1 MANRLVIGDLEN
13 VAIVSDLPMVTTYSE
28 ADIREPDKRNTSF
41 SKALELYETNEINRL
56 FENIFQVNLAT
67 QTFNPNIKTSASQ
80 YEDEVLTFTGYLQLL
95 RITIKDGLHVYS
107 CNIIGETGNFWTD
120 ISNDLLSDLDYSDL
134 DHDYTRTNIIN
145 SWDTSIIRDGASEA
159 YAPGN
164 GYYYPLVNRGTILG
178 DESIWRVKDFI
189 PCIYDYEYLTKIFA
203 AKGYTFDSVFLETEF
218 FKRQITY
225 PNLDTIT
232 LSQAQLDNRQF
243 NVGRL
248 TDLILYNG
256 VTVFDPNY
264 GYEQTLLA
272 DAMPSYNRETAPF
285 FDAGNNYSGFQ
296 YTVPATGRY
305 NFVVKNKYKITLSHT
320 DPSVVSSSNILCNFA
335 EVIGIIQRR
344 TPALSNL
351 AVNSL
356 NQTSIID
363 ATTGLSFINSNFKS
377 NFDTA
382 TPINFLTAFGSG
394 DVSVNAADLINS
406 YISIYFAFTEDGISP
421 VTFFDVFGDPVLT
434 GSMFVKV
441 ELVADNNDTMF
452 YGLVTSNDV
461 IEGDNLEMNNAIPI
475 NIKQRDFV
483 KDIMKRY
490 NLIMQPD
497 KTDPKKLII
506 EPYYDAYTD
515 LSYYNGSIVNL
526 KHRIDH
532 NKDIVVNPMSE
543 LDAKTYIYKYKAD
556 KDYWNINYELKH
568 AEVFGTQEE
577 NILNDFIQQIT
588 TTESIYSPTHN
599 VANYILGIAYAKI
612 YDIDGGN
619 IKRITPNLRVLYA
632 NIKTTTASIT
642 FKQTGGTDLII
653 QSYGYAGHTDDPFN
667 PTYDLNFGLPKQVYY
682 SFLGSQFTNN
692 NLFNRFHKPFIDQIS
707 DRDSKLV
714 YAYLWL
720 KKTDIESFS
729 FRNKYFIEDE
739 ILGDSYY
746 RINKIIDYK
755 NESES
760 VKCEL
765 LKLANVQVFT
775 PELTDI
781 SDIPDYSTERT
792 FPAPLVTPSKNVN
805 VYSEYP
811 VNVAASEDIVVG
823 QGAKYIS
830 IVGSN
835 GITIAPGVENV
846 SIVNSSEL
854 TITENNITYVN
865 NVLVPEFSNLYA
877 PIDTTSTN
885 ITLKPNAGTVL
896 VDCGAA
902 NKTITTPSN
911 DQCFF
916 VDALGK
922 TIGKIFTI
930 KKIDAS
936 AFTVT
941 ILPASGTIDGAANVV
956 LTTQYQSVTIQTDGT
971 NWYII

>member
-1 MANRLVIGDLEN
+1 MANRLVIGDLDN

-145 SWDTSIIRDGASEA
+145 SWNTSIIRNGLSEA

-189 PCIYDYEYLTKIFA
+189 PCVYDYEYLTKIFA

-225 PNLDTIT
+225 PNLDTVT
-232 LSQAQLDNRQF
+232 LSQTELDNRQF

-248 TDLILYNG
+248 TDFTLFNVPSATVSSSTF
-256 VTVFDPNY
+256 VTIPFNK
-264 GYEQTLLA
+264 
-272 DAMPSYNRETAPF
+272 ETAPF
-285 FDAGNNYSGFQ
+285 FDAGSNFSGTNYV
-296 YTVPATGRY
+296 VPKTGVY
-305 NFVVKNKYKITLSHT
+305 NFSTKLRLKFTITHT
-320 DPSVVSSSNILCNFA
+320 NP
-335 EVIGIIQRR
+335 
-344 TPALSNL
+344 L
-351 AVNSL
+351 AVKSDNIVTNSGSSYTFINRNSNTIAAL
-356 NQTSIID
+356 GNQISFVFNTN
-363 ATTGLSFINSNFKS
+363 TGLSFPNDNFKT
-377 NFDTA
+377 NFENGTSFYTQLEISTGDT
-382 TPINFLTAFGSG
+382 L
-394 DVSVNAADLINS
+394 VNANDIINVKQQFN
-406 YISIYFAFTEDGISP
+406 I
-421 VTFFDVFGDPVLT
+421 VLT
-434 GSMFVKV
+434 RDNINPIRFYEADGTTLITTGSINVKCEIV
-441 ELVADNNDTMF
+441 SDNNNTMF
-452 YGLVTSNDV
+452 YGLVTLTDLL
-461 IEGDNLEMNNAIPI
+461 EGDTLEMNNAIPI

-599 VANYILGIAYAKI
+599 VANYTLGIAYPKI
-612 YDIDGGN
+612 FDIDGGN

-632 NIKTTTASIT
+632 KIKTTTASIT
-642 FKQTGGTDLII
+642 FKEEGGTDLII

-781 SDIPDYSTERT
+781 SDIPNYSTERT

-835 GITIAPGVENV
+835 GINIAPGVENV

-922 TIGKIFTI
+922 TIGKLFTI

-941 ILPASGTIDGAANVV
+941 IVPASGTIDGAANVV

>member
-145 SWDTSIIRDGASEA
+145 SWDTSIIRDGVSEA

-203 AKGYTFDSVFLETEF
+203 AKGYTFDSVFLESEF

-232 LSQAQLDNRQF
+232 LSQTELDNRQF

-248 TDLILYNG
+248 TDLTL
-256 VTVFDPNY
+256 FDLPQSN
-264 GYEQTLLA
+264 
-272 DAMPSYNRETAPF
+272 PFINETAIAFNKETLPF
-285 FDAGNNYSGFQ
+285 FDAGNNYSGTT
-296 YTVPATGRY
+296 YTVPNDGTY
-305 NFVVKNKYKITLSHT
+305 NFSTKLRLKFTITHT
-320 DPSVVSSSNILCNFA
+320 NP
-335 EVIGIIQRR
+335 
-344 TPALSNL
+344 L
-351 AVNSL
+351 AVFSDNIKFVGSFGSRL
-356 NQTSIID
+356 IVRIYRNTNVSAELIYGVQNIFT
-363 ATTGLSFINSNFKS
+363 TTGLNFQNDNFK
-377 NFDTA
+377 
-382 TPINFLTAFGSG
+382 
-394 DVSVNAADLINS
+394 
-406 YISIYFAFTEDGISP
+406 
-421 VTFFDVFGDPVLT
+421 TFFETNTPFYVNTEISTGDISVISLDSMVAKIRASFNLYRDGAFNPIRFYEADGTTLITT
-434 GSMFVKV
+434 GSINVKC
-441 ELVADNNDTMF
+441 EIVADNNNTMF
-452 YGLVTSNDV
+452 YGLVTSTELL
-461 IEGDNLEMNNAIPI
+461 EGDTLEMNNAIPI

-526 KHRIDH
+526 NHKIDH
-532 NKDIVVNPMSE
+532 NKEIVVNPMSE

-556 KDYWNINYELKH
+556 KDYWNIKYELKH

-577 NILNDFIQQIT
+577 NIVNDFIQQIQT
-588 TTESIYSPTHN
+588 SESIYSPTHN
-599 VANYILGIAYAKI
+599 VANYTLGIAYPKI
-612 YDIDGGN
+612 FDIDGGN

-632 NIKTTTASIT
+632 KIKTTTASIT
-642 FKQTGGTDLII
+642 FKEDGGTDLII

-765 LKLANVQVFT
+765 LKLSNIQVFT
-775 PELTDI
+775 PTLTDI

-811 VNVAASEDIVVG
+811 VNVSASEDVVVG

-830 IVGSN
+830 VIGSN
-835 GITIAPGVENV
+835 GINIAPGVENV

-854 TITENNITYVN
+854 TITESNVTYVN
-865 NVLVPEFSNLYA
+865 NVFIPEFSNLYA

-941 ILPASGTIDGAANVV
+941 IVPASGTLDGAANVV

-971 NWYII
+971 NWFII

>member
-145 SWDTSIIRDGASEA
+145 SWNTSIIRDGVSEA

-232 LSQAQLDNRQF
+232 LSQTELDNRQF

-248 TDLILYNG
+248 TDLTL
-256 VTVFDPNY
+256 FDLPQSN
-264 GYEQTLLA
+264 
-272 DAMPSYNRETAPF
+272 PFINETAIAFNKETLPF
-285 FDAGNNYSGFQ
+285 FDAGNNYSGTT
-296 YTVPATGRY
+296 YTVPNDGTY
-305 NFVVKNKYKITLSHT
+305 NFSTKLRLKFTITHT
-320 DPSVVSSSNILCNFA
+320 NP
-335 EVIGIIQRR
+335 
-344 TPALSNL
+344 L
-351 AVNSL
+351 AVFSDNIKFVGSFGSRL
-356 NQTSIID
+356 IVRIYRNTNVSAELIYGVQNIFT
-363 ATTGLSFINSNFKS
+363 TTGLNFQNDNFK
-377 NFDTA
+377 
-382 TPINFLTAFGSG
+382 
-394 DVSVNAADLINS
+394 
-406 YISIYFAFTEDGISP
+406 
-421 VTFFDVFGDPVLT
+421 TFFETNTPFYVNTEISTGDISVISLDSMVAKIRASFNLYRDGSFNPIRFYEADGTTLITT
-434 GSMFVKV
+434 GSINVKC
-441 ELVADNNDTMF
+441 EIVADNNNTMF
-452 YGLVTSNDV
+452 YGLVTSTDLL
-461 IEGDNLEMNNAIPI
+461 EGDTLEMNNAIPI

-526 KHRIDH
+526 NHKIDH
-532 NKDIVVNPMSE
+532 NKEIVVNPMSE

-556 KDYWNINYELKH
+556 KDYWNIKYELKH

-577 NILNDFIQQIT
+577 NILNDFIQQIQT
-588 TTESIYSPTHN
+588 SESIYSPTHN
-599 VANYILGIAYAKI
+599 VANYTLGIAYPKI
-612 YDIDGGN
+612 FDIDGGN

-632 NIKTTTASIT
+632 KIKTTTASIT

-765 LKLANVQVFT
+765 LKLSNIQVFT
-775 PELTDI
+775 PTLTDI

-811 VNVAASEDIVVG
+811 VNVSASEDVVVG

-830 IVGSN
+830 VIGSN
-835 GITIAPGVENV
+835 GINIAPGVENV

-854 TITENNITYVN
+854 TITESNVTYVN
-865 NVLVPEFSNLYA
+865 NVFIPEFSNLYA
-877 PIDTTSTN
+877 PIDTTATN

-896 VDCGAA
+896 VDSGAA

-941 ILPASGTIDGAANVV
+941 IVPASGTLDGAANAV

-971 NWYII
+971 NWFII

>member
-1 MANRLVIGDLEN
+1 MANRLVIGDLDN

-145 SWDTSIIRDGASEA
+145 SWNTSIIRDGVSEA

-248 TDLILYNG
+248 TDLTL
-256 VTVFDPNY
+256 FDLPQSN
-264 GYEQTLLA
+264 
-272 DAMPSYNRETAPF
+272 PFINETAIAFNKETVPF
-285 FDAGNNYSGFQ
+285 FDAGNNYSGTT
-296 YTVPATGRY
+296 YTVPNDGTY
-305 NFVVKNKYKITLSHT
+305 NFSTKIRLKFTITHT
-320 DPSVVSSSNILCNFA
+320 NP
-335 EVIGIIQRR
+335 
-344 TPALSNL
+344 L
-351 AVNSL
+351 AVFSDNIKFVGAFGSRL
-356 NQTSIID
+356 IVRIYRNTNVSAELMYGVQNIFT
-363 ATTGLSFINSNFKS
+363 TTGLNFQNDNFK
-377 NFDTA
+377 
-382 TPINFLTAFGSG
+382 
-394 DVSVNAADLINS
+394 
-406 YISIYFAFTEDGISP
+406 
-421 VTFFDVFGDPVLT
+421 TFFETNTPFYVNTEISTGDISVISLDSMVAKIRASFNLYRDGAFNPIRFYEADGTTLITT
-434 GSMFVKV
+434 GSINVKC
-441 ELVADNNDTMF
+441 EIVADNNDTMF

-506 EPYYDAYTD
+506 EPYYDAYTE

-556 KDYWNINYELKH
+556 KDYWNIKYELKH

-599 VANYILGIAYAKI
+599 VANYTLGIAYPKI

-632 NIKTTTASIT
+632 KIKTTTASIT

-765 LKLANVQVFT
+765 LKLANIQVFT
-775 PELTDI
+775 PTLTDI

-811 VNVAASEDIVVG
+811 VNVAASEDVVVG

-830 IVGSN
+830 VIGSN
-835 GITIAPGVENV
+835 GINIAPGVENV

-854 TITENNITYVN
+854 TITESNITYVN

-941 ILPASGTIDGAANVV
+941 IVPASGTLDGAANAV

-971 NWYII
+971 NWFII

>member
-95 RITIKDGLHVYS
+95 RITIKNGLHVYS

-120 ISNDLLSDLDYSDL
+120 ISNDLLSNLDYSDL
-134 DHDYTRTNIIN
+134 DHDYNRTNIIN
-145 SWDTSIIRDGASEA
+145 SWNTSIIRDGVSEA

-189 PCIYDYEYLTKIFA
+189 PCVYDYEYLNKIFA

-232 LSQAQLDNRQF
+232 LSQAELDNRQF
-243 NVGRL
+243 KVGRL
-248 TDLILYNG
+248 TDYEL
-256 VTVFDPNY
+256 FDDTTNPTGTQIVGGN
-264 GYEQTLLA
+264 A
-272 DAMPSYNRETAPF
+272 DIPFNRETAPF
-285 FDAGNNYSGFQ
+285 FDAGNNYTGTT
-296 YTVPATGRY
+296 YTVPNDGTY
-305 NFVVKNKYKITLSHT
+305 NFSTKLRLKFTITHT
-320 DPSVVSSSNILCNFA
+320 NP
-335 EVIGIIQRR
+335 
-344 TPALSNL
+344 L
-351 AVNSL
+351 AVFSDNIIGSSVTAVTVIKRNGNAVAVL
-356 NQTSIID
+356 NKNETDVIN
-363 ATTGLSFINSNFKS
+363 TNTGFQFEADNFKT
-377 NFDTA
+377 NFENGTSFY
-382 TPINFLTAFGSG
+382 TQLEISTG
-394 DVSVNAADLINS
+394 DILVNANDLLIARQTFNMTLTRDS
-406 YISIYFAFTEDGISP
+406 VSP
-421 VTFFDVFGDPVLT
+421 VRFYNAAMVLIT
-434 GSMFVKV
+434 SGSMKVKCEV
-441 ELVADNNDTMF
+441 VADINNTMF
-452 YGLVTSNDV
+452 YGLVTSTELL
-461 IEGDNLEMNNAIPI
+461 EGDTLEMNNAIPI

-556 KDYWNINYELKH
+556 KDYWNIKYELKH
-568 AEVFGTQEE
+568 AEVFGTQQE
-577 NILNDFIQQIT
+577 NIVNDFIQQIQT
-588 TTESIYSPTHN
+588 SESIYSPTHN
-599 VANYILGIAYAKI
+599 VANYTLGIAYAKI
-612 YDIDGGN
+612 FDIDGGN

-632 NIKTTTASIT
+632 KIKTTTASIT

-739 ILGDSYY
+739 ILGDGYY

-765 LKLANVQVFT
+765 LKLSNIQVFT
-775 PELTDI
+775 PTLTDI

-811 VNVAASEDIVVG
+811 VNVSASEDVVVG

-830 IVGSN
+830 VVGSN
-835 GITIAPGVENV
+835 GINIAPGVENV

-854 TITENNITYVN
+854 TITESNVTYVN
-865 NVLVPEFSNLYA
+865 NVLVPEFSDLYA
-877 PIDTTSTN
+877 AIDATSTN

-902 NKTITTPSN
+902 NKTITTPN
-911 DQCFF
+911 NNQCFF
-916 VDALGK
+916 VDAVGK

-941 ILPASGTIDGAANVV
+941 IVPGSGTLDGAANAV

-971 NWYII
+971 NWFII

>member
-1 MANRLVIGDLEN
+1 MANRLVIGDLDN

-145 SWDTSIIRDGASEA
+145 SWNTSIIRNGLSEA

-189 PCIYDYEYLTKIFA
+189 PCVYDYEYLTKIFA

-225 PNLDTIT
+225 PNLDTVT
-232 LSQAQLDNRQF
+232 LSQTELDNRQF

-248 TDLILYNG
+248 TDFTLFNVPSATVSSSTF
-256 VTVFDPNY
+256 VTIPFNK
-264 GYEQTLLA
+264 
-272 DAMPSYNRETAPF
+272 ETAPF
-285 FDAGNNYSGFQ
+285 FDAGSNFSGTNYV
-296 YTVPATGRY
+296 VPKTGVY
-305 NFVVKNKYKITLSHT
+305 NFSTKLRLKFTITHT
-320 DPSVVSSSNILCNFA
+320 NP
-335 EVIGIIQRR
+335 
-344 TPALSNL
+344 L
-351 AVNSL
+351 AVKSDNIVTNSGSSYTFINRNSNTIAAL
-356 NQTSIID
+356 GNQISFVFNTN
-363 ATTGLSFINSNFKS
+363 TGLSFPNDNFKT
-377 NFDTA
+377 NFENGTSFYTQLEISTGDT
-382 TPINFLTAFGSG
+382 L
-394 DVSVNAADLINS
+394 VNANDIINVKQQFN
-406 YISIYFAFTEDGISP
+406 I
-421 VTFFDVFGDPVLT
+421 VLT
-434 GSMFVKV
+434 RDNINPIRFYEADGTTLITTGSINVKCEIV
-441 ELVADNNDTMF
+441 SDNNNTMF
-452 YGLVTSNDV
+452 YGLVTSTDLL
-461 IEGDNLEMNNAIPI
+461 EGDTLEMNNAIPI

-599 VANYILGIAYAKI
+599 VANYTLGIAYPKI
-612 YDIDGGN
+612 FNIDGGN

-632 NIKTTTASIT
+632 KIKTTTASIT
-642 FKQTGGTDLII
+642 FKEEGGTDLII

-781 SDIPDYSTERT
+781 SDIPNYSTERT

-835 GITIAPGVENV
+835 GINIAPGVENV

-922 TIGKIFTI
+922 TIGKLFTI

-941 ILPASGTIDGAANVV
+941 IVPASGTIDGAANVV

>member
-1 MANRLVIGDLEN
+1 MANRLVIGDLDN

-145 SWDTSIIRDGASEA
+145 SWNTSIIRNGLSEA

-189 PCIYDYEYLTKIFA
+189 PCVYDYEYLTKIFA

-225 PNLDTIT
+225 PNLDTVT
-232 LSQAQLDNRQF
+232 LSQTELDNRQF

-248 TDLILYNG
+248 TDFTLFNVPSATVSSSTF
-256 VTVFDPNY
+256 VTIPFNK
-264 GYEQTLLA
+264 
-272 DAMPSYNRETAPF
+272 ETAPF
-285 FDAGNNYSGFQ
+285 FDAGSNFSGTNYV
-296 YTVPATGRY
+296 VPKTGVY
-305 NFVVKNKYKITLSHT
+305 NFSTKLRLKFTITHT
-320 DPSVVSSSNILCNFA
+320 NP
-335 EVIGIIQRR
+335 
-344 TPALSNL
+344 L
-351 AVNSL
+351 AVKSDNIVTNSGSSYTFINRNSNTIAAL
-356 NQTSIID
+356 GNQISFVFNTN
-363 ATTGLSFINSNFKS
+363 TGLSFPNDNFKT
-377 NFDTA
+377 NFENGTSFYTQLEISTGDT
-382 TPINFLTAFGSG
+382 L
-394 DVSVNAADLINS
+394 VNANDIINVKQQFN
-406 YISIYFAFTEDGISP
+406 I
-421 VTFFDVFGDPVLT
+421 VLT
-434 GSMFVKV
+434 RDNINPIRFYEADGTTLITTGSINVKCEIV
-441 ELVADNNDTMF
+441 SDNNNTMF
-452 YGLVTSNDV
+452 YGLVTLTDLL
-461 IEGDNLEMNNAIPI
+461 EGDTLEMNNAIPI

-599 VANYILGIAYAKI
+599 VANYTLGIAYPKI
-612 YDIDGGN
+612 FNIDGGN

-632 NIKTTTASIT
+632 KIKTTTASIT
-642 FKQTGGTDLII
+642 FKEEGGTDLII

-781 SDIPDYSTERT
+781 SDIPNYSTERT

-835 GITIAPGVENV
+835 GINIAPGVENV

-922 TIGKIFTI
+922 TIGKLFTI

-941 ILPASGTIDGAANVV
+941 IVPASGTIDGAANVV

>member
-41 SKALELYETNEINRL
+41 SKALELYETNDINRL

-145 SWDTSIIRDGASEA
+145 SWDTSIIRDGVSEA

-232 LSQAQLDNRQF
+232 LSQTELDNRQF

-248 TDLILYNG
+248 TDYELFDVPSGNG
-256 VTVFDPNY
+256 SSFLTIPFNK
-264 GYEQTLLA
+264 
-272 DAMPSYNRETAPF
+272 ETAPF
-285 FDAGNNYSGFQ
+285 FDAGSNFSGTNYVVPKTGTYNFSTKLRLKFTITHTNPLAVKSDNIISNTGSS
-296 YTVPATGRY
+296 YTVINR
-305 NFVVKNKYKITLSHT
+305 N
-320 DPSVVSSSNILCNFA
+320 SNS
-335 EVIGIIQRR
+335 IG
-344 TPALSNL
+344 AL
-351 AVNSL
+351 A
-356 NQTSIID
+356 NQ
-363 ATTGLSFINSNFKS
+363 LSFIFNTNTGLPFTQDNFKT
-377 NFDTA
+377 NFENG
-382 TPINFLTAFGSG
+382 TPFYTQLEISTG
-394 DVSVNAADLINS
+394 DILVNATDIINVRQL
-406 YISIYFAFTEDGISP
+406 ISIYLTRDYVNPIRFYEADGTTLI
-421 VTFFDVFGDPVLT
+421 TT
-434 GSMFVKV
+434 GNMNFLC
-441 ELVADNNDTMF
+441 EIVADNNNTMF
-452 YGLVTSNDV
+452 YGLATNKEVMESDP
-461 IEGDNLEMNNAIPI
+461 IEMNNAIPI

-556 KDYWNINYELKH
+556 KDYWNIKYELKH

-577 NILNDFIQQIT
+577 NIVNDFIQQIQT
-588 TTESIYSPTHN
+588 SESIYSPTHN
-599 VANYILGIAYAKI
+599 VANYTLGIAYPKI
-612 YDIDGGN
+612 FDIDGGN

-632 NIKTTTASIT
+632 KIKTTTSSIT

-775 PELTDI
+775 PTLTDI

-811 VNVAASEDIVVG
+811 VNIAASEDIVVG

-916 VDALGK
+916 IDALGK
-922 TIGKIFTI
+922 TIGKLFTI

-941 ILPASGTIDGAANVV
+941 IVPDSGTIDGAANVV

>member
-1 MANRLVIGDLEN
+1 MANRLVIGDLDN

-203 AKGYTFDSVFLETEF
+203 AKGYTFDSVFLESEF

-232 LSQAQLDNRQF
+232 LSQTELDNRQF

-248 TDLILYNG
+248 TD
-256 VTVFDPNY
+256 VTLFDLSASNPFVAETSIAFNK
-264 GYEQTLLA
+264 
-272 DAMPSYNRETAPF
+272 ETAPF
-285 FDAGNNYSGFQ
+285 FDAGNNYSGTT
-296 YTVPATGRY
+296 YTVPNDGTY
-305 NFVVKNKYKITLSHT
+305 NFSTKIRLKFTITHT
-320 DPSVVSSSNILCNFA
+320 NP
-335 EVIGIIQRR
+335 
-344 TPALSNL
+344 L
-351 AVNSL
+351 AVFSDNIKFVGAFGSRL
-356 NQTSIID
+356 IVRIYRNINVSAELQLGVQNIFT
-363 ATTGLSFINSNFKS
+363 TTGLNFQNDNFKS
-377 NFDTA
+377 FFETNTPFYVDTEISTGDISVISLDSMVA
-382 TPINFLTAFGSG
+382 KIRASFNLYRDGLFNPIRFYE
-394 DVSVNAADLINS
+394 ADGTTLI
-406 YISIYFAFTEDGISP
+406 T
-421 VTFFDVFGDPVLT
+421 T
-434 GSMFVKV
+434 GSINVKCEIV
-441 ELVADNNDTMF
+441 SDNNNTMF
-452 YGLVTSNDV
+452 YGLVTSTDLL
-461 IEGDNLEMNNAIPI
+461 EGDTLEMNNAIPI

-532 NKDIVVNPMSE
+532 NKEIVVNPMSE

-556 KDYWNINYELKH
+556 KDYWNIKYELKH

-577 NILNDFIQQIT
+577 NILNDFIQQIKT
-588 TTESIYSPTHN
+588 SESIYSPTHN
-599 VANYILGIAYAKI
+599 VANYTLGIAYPKI
-612 YDIDGGN
+612 FDIDGGN

-632 NIKTTTASIT
+632 KIKTTTASIT

-811 VNVAASEDIVVG
+811 VNVAASEDVVVG

-830 IVGSN
+830 VIGSN
-835 GITIAPGVENV
+835 GINIAPGVENV

-854 TITENNITYVN
+854 TITESNVTYVN

-877 PIDTTSTN
+877 AIDTTSTN

-941 ILPASGTIDGAANVV
+941 IVPASGTLDGAANVV
-956 LTTQYQSVTIQTDGT
+956 LTIQYQSVTIQTDGT

>member
-1 MANRLVIGDLEN
+1 MANRLVIGDLDN

-145 SWDTSIIRDGASEA
+145 SWNTSIIRDGVSEA

-232 LSQAQLDNRQF
+232 LSQAELDNRQF

-248 TDLILYNG
+248 TDLTL
-256 VTVFDPNY
+256 FD
-264 GYEQTLLA
+264 LA
-272 DAMPSYNRETAPF
+272 ASNPFVNETSITFNKETAPF
-285 FDAGNNYSGFQ
+285 FDAGNNYSGTT
-296 YTVPATGRY
+296 YTVPKTGTY
-305 NFVVKNKYKITLSHT
+305 NFSTKIRLKFSITHT
-320 DPSVVSSSNILCNFA
+320 NPAAVFSDNINFVGAFGSRIILRVYRNANVSAELQLGVQNIF
-335 EVIGIIQRR
+335 
-344 TPALSNL
+344 
-351 AVNSL
+351 
-356 NQTSIID
+356 
-363 ATTGLSFINSNFKS
+363 TTGGLNFQNDNFKS
-377 NFDTA
+377 FFETN
-382 TPINFLTAFGSG
+382 TPFFVQVEISTGDISVTELDSMVAKIRASFNLYRDGAF
-394 DVSVNAADLINS
+394 NPIRFYEA
-406 YISIYFAFTEDGISP
+406 DGI
-421 VTFFDVFGDPVLT
+421 TLITT
-434 GSMFVKV
+434 GSINVKC
-441 ELVADNNDTMF
+441 EIVADNNNTMF
-452 YGLVTSNDV
+452 YGLVTSNDLL
-461 IEGDNLEMNNAIPI
+461 EGDNLEMNNAIPI

-556 KDYWNINYELKH
+556 KDYWNIKYELKH

-599 VANYILGIAYAKI
+599 VANYTLGIAYPKI

-632 NIKTTTASIT
+632 KIKTTTASIT

-692 NLFNRFHKPFIDQIS
+692 NLFYRFHKPFIDQIS

-781 SDIPDYSTERT
+781 SDIPDYSTQRT

-811 VNVAASEDIVVG
+811 VNIAASEDIVVG

-854 TITENNITYVN
+854 TITESNITYVN

-877 PIDTTSTN
+877 PIDTTATN
-885 ITLKPNAGTVL
+885 ITLKPNAGTIL

-941 ILPASGTIDGAANVV
+941 IVPASGTIDGAANVV

>member
-41 SKALELYETNEINRL
+41 SKALELYETNDINRL

-145 SWDTSIIRDGASEA
+145 SWNTSIIRDGVSEA

-203 AKGYTFDSVFLETEF
+203 AKGYTFDSVFLESEF

-232 LSQAQLDNRQF
+232 LSQTELDNRQF

-248 TDLILYNG
+248 TD
-256 VTVFDPNY
+256 VTLFD
-264 GYEQTLLA
+264 LA
-272 DAMPSYNRETAPF
+272 ASNPFVAETSIAFNKEIAPF
-285 FDAGNNYSGFQ
+285 FDAGNNYSGTT
-296 YTVPATGRY
+296 YTVPNDGTY
-305 NFVVKNKYKITLSHT
+305 NFSTKIRLKFTITHT
-320 DPSVVSSSNILCNFA
+320 NP
-335 EVIGIIQRR
+335 
-344 TPALSNL
+344 L
-351 AVNSL
+351 AVFSDNIKFVGAFGSRL
-356 NQTSIID
+356 IVRIYRNINVSAELQLGVQNIFT
-363 ATTGLSFINSNFKS
+363 TTGLNFQNDNFKS
-377 NFDTA
+377 FFETNTPFYVDTEISTGDISVISLDSMVA
-382 TPINFLTAFGSG
+382 KIRASFNLYRDGLFNPIRFYESDGTT
-394 DVSVNAADLINS
+394 LI
-406 YISIYFAFTEDGISP
+406 T
-421 VTFFDVFGDPVLT
+421 T
-434 GSMFVKV
+434 GSINVKCEIV
-441 ELVADNNDTMF
+441 SDNNNTMF
-452 YGLVTSNDV
+452 YGLVTSTELL
-461 IEGDNLEMNNAIPI
+461 EGDTLEMNNAIPI

-556 KDYWNINYELKH
+556 KDYWNIKYELKH

-577 NILNDFIQQIT
+577 NIVNDFIQQIQT
-588 TTESIYSPTHN
+588 SESIYSPTHN
-599 VANYILGIAYAKI
+599 VANYTLGIAYPKI
-612 YDIDGGN
+612 FDIDGGN

-632 NIKTTTASIT
+632 KIKTTTASIT
-642 FKQTGGTDLII
+642 FKEDGGTDLII

-811 VNVAASEDIVVG
+811 VNIAASEDIVVG

-835 GITIAPGVENV
+835 GINIAPGVENV

-854 TITENNITYVN
+854 TITESNITYVN

-877 PIDTTSTN
+877 PIDTTATN
-885 ITLKPNAGTVL
+885 ITLKPNASTVL

-941 ILPASGTIDGAANVV
+941 IVPASGTLDGAANVV
-956 LTTQYQSVTIQTDGT
+956 LTTQYESVTIQTDGT

>member
-41 SKALELYETNEINRL
+41 SKALELYETNDINRL

-145 SWDTSIIRDGASEA
+145 SWDTSIIRDGVSEA

-189 PCIYDYEYLTKIFA
+189 PCVYDYEYLTKIFA

-232 LSQAQLDNRQF
+232 LSQAELDNRQF

-248 TDLILYNG
+248 SDFTL
-256 VTVFDPNY
+256 FDDTTNPTGTQIVGGN
-264 GYEQTLLA
+264 A
-272 DAMPSYNRETAPF
+272 DIPFNRETAPF
-285 FDAGNNYSGFQ
+285 FDAGNNYSGTT
-296 YTVPATGRY
+296 YTVPNDGTY
-305 NFVVKNKYKITLSHT
+305 NFSTKLRLKFTITHT
-320 DPSVVSSSNILCNFA
+320 NP
-335 EVIGIIQRR
+335 
-344 TPALSNL
+344 L
-351 AVNSL
+351 AVFSDNIIGSSVTSVTVIKRNGNAVAVL
-356 NQTSIID
+356 NKNETDVIN
-363 ATTGLSFINSNFKS
+363 TNTGFQFEADNFKT
-377 NFDTA
+377 NFENGTSFY
-382 TPINFLTAFGSG
+382 TQLEISTG
-394 DVSVNAADLINS
+394 DILVNANDLLIARQTFNMTLTRDS
-406 YISIYFAFTEDGISP
+406 VSP
-421 VTFFDVFGDPVLT
+421 VRFYNASMALITS
-434 GSMFVKV
+434 GSMKVKCEV
-441 ELVADNNDTMF
+441 VADINNTMF
-452 YGLVTSNDV
+452 YGLVTSTELL
-461 IEGDNLEMNNAIPI
+461 EGDTLEMNNAIPI

-556 KDYWNINYELKH
+556 KDYWNIKYELKH

-577 NILNDFIQQIT
+577 NIVNDFIQQIQT
-588 TTESIYSPTHN
+588 SESIYSPTHN
-599 VANYILGIAYAKI
+599 VANYTLGIAYPKI
-612 YDIDGGN
+612 FDIDGGN

-632 NIKTTTASIT
+632 KIKTTTASIT
-642 FKQTGGTDLII
+642 FKEDGGTDLII

-811 VNVAASEDIVVG
+811 VNIAASEDIVVG

-865 NVLVPEFSNLYA
+865 NVLVPEFSNIYA

-922 TIGKIFTI
+922 TIGKVFTI

-941 ILPASGTIDGAANVV
+941 ILPDSGTLDGAANVV

-971 NWYII
+971 NWFII